1 MYPYYGPFPKAVKRN
16 DVATVRAVL
25 ESGNLHIDAID
36 AGFVRPISMFVCR
49 SALVCICMYRCPCI
63 GMHMRTYVGMH
74 VCIYGCMR
82 DESANIDFSRMT
94 MLTRYDMHVC

>member
-1 MYPYYGPFPKAVKRN
+1 M
-16 DVATVRAVL
+16 L

-36 AGFVRPISMFVCR
+36 DNPYVRPISMFVCR

-63 GMHMRTYVGMH
+63 CMHVCIGMHMRTYVGMH

-82 DESANIDFSRMT
+82 DESENTDFARMT
-94 MLTRYDMHVC
+94 MMTRYDMHVC